1 MRFFELL
8 NFQHVVLYLFPSLVF
23 VVLFWAG
30 LGYVHF
36 HTGDSE
42 KRTERIYGTYVEN
55 LSTRNAPFPLA
66 LILIILGVVVWGFFY
81 ILMVGLLGV
90 KI

>member
-8 NFQHVVLYLFPSLVF
+8 NFQHVALYLFPSLVF
-23 VVLFWAG
+23 LVLFWAG

-36 HTGDSE
+36 HTRDSE
-42 KRTERIYGTYVEN
+42 KRTERIYGTYVEG

-66 LILIILGVVVWGFFY
+66 LILIILGTIIWAFFY
-81 ILMVGLLGV
+81 ILTVGLLGV

>member
-8 NFQHVVLYLFPSLVF
+8 NFQHFALYLFPSLVF

-36 HTGDSE
+36 HTRDSE
-42 KRTERIYGTYVEN
+42 KRAERIYGTYVEG

-66 LILIILGVVVWGFFY
+66 LALIILGTIIWGFLY
-81 ILMVGLLGV
+81 TLIVGLMGV